1 MFPARILSGPPLPFR
16 DLRIEIS
23 GREWTATPEYDLLVN
38 AAWHRMREQ
47 HSLWDGVYY
56 RVTDPAKLARSCIM
70 RLGLIRYRYIAT
82 FPALQDQFVRSGLES
97 PYHLST
103 IALIRT
109 SDGHYLFGKR
119 ARTLAIDL
127 IGGGVQQ
134 DELAV
139 TAAADLEQNLYKEI
153 REETGILREHIQEL
167 AGRGAL
173 LSSTSNVLLLAHAQ
187 LRISRIDA
195 QALFARRAENEMT
208 EPVFVAEEELRS
220 YLHALPDYRNL
231 ILNML

>member
-82 FPALQDQFVRSGLES
+82 FPALQDQFVRSGSSRLITSRPS
-97 PYHLST
+97 PSFGPAMA
-103 IALIRT
+103 IT
-109 SDGHYLFGKR
+109 SS
-119 ARTLAIDL
+119 A
-127 IGGGVQQ
+127 
-134 DELAV
+134 
-139 TAAADLEQNLYKEI
+139 
-153 REETGILREHIQEL
+153 
-167 AGRGAL
+167 
-173 LSSTSNVLLLAHAQ
+173 SAH
-187 LRISRIDA
+187 
-195 QALFARRAENEMT
+195 
-208 EPVFVAEEELRS
+208 EPLRS
-220 YLHALPDYRNL
+220 
-231 ILNML
+231 I